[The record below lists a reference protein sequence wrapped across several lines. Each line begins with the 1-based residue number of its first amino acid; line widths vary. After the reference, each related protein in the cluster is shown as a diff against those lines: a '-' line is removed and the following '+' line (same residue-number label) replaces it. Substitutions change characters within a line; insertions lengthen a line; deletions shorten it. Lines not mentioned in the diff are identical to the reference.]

1 LPISDGKPTS
11 SKDNYYPEILLNVF
25 FQKLQEDFQEQYL
38 VTKLS
43 IGKYEENLRV
53 VTIVIAQ
60 ACR

>member
-1 LPISDGKPTS
+1 
-11 SKDNYYPEILLNVF
+11 
-25 FQKLQEDFQEQYL
+25 L

-60 ACR
+60 ACRWTLIIE